1 MTPMKGTREWL
12 KPALVKDRDNCP
24 GAQVSMSSPHSHPQS
39 LTLPWVFQSFPEPFH
54 LITSFIPLF
63 TALHT
68 LTVFRAIVSSPVCL
82 AGLRIKAFTH
92 LFIHSMHQNTH
103 QLAIEAG
110 IFCVCL
116 AVTTFPKSLQRI
128 FPIGENHL
136 ELQLETDSQISKEIY
151 WIRISLGNGALWED
165 PVNLIIW
172 EAQRDG
178 WAFLCHFICRD
189 MLLGVGKVT
198 YAPFFKLCPLLDWN
212 SKSNSDSNG
221 DPWNRQNQSC
231 FLFFVFCFYQLSH
244 QGSPWKRQNPLKAKS
259 QGSRLADMWTAPRDG
274 NRPDQSHCSWG
285 LCLQS
290 PGCGEKCQKAFWHGE
305 ETNYIRKRR
314 SSTWS

>member
-1 MTPMKGTREWL
+1 MTPVKGTREWL

-110 IFCVCL
+110 IFCVCWQEWDTQNRNRFSDL
-116 AVTTFPKSLQRI
+116 KGNLLNQNFPGK
-128 FPIGENHL
+128 
-136 ELQLETDSQISKEIY
+136 
-151 WIRISLGNGALWED
+151 WCSLGRPSE
-165 PVNLIIW
+165 
-172 EAQRDG
+172 
-178 WAFLCHFICRD
+178 
-189 MLLGVGKVT
+189 
-198 YAPFFKLCPLLDWN
+198 
-212 SKSNSDSNG
+212 
-221 DPWNRQNQSC
+221 
-231 FLFFVFCFYQLSH
+231 SH
-244 QGSPWKRQNPLKAKS
+244 HLGSPERWLSFLVPLHLQGHVAWGGKS
-259 QGSRLADMWTAPRDG
+259 HL
-274 NRPDQSHCSWG
+274 CSD
-285 LCLQS
+285 L
-290 PGCGEKCQKAFWHGE
+290 
-305 ETNYIRKRR
+305 
-314 SSTWS
+314 